1 MIEQQARISQ
11 VEAGKATI
19 TMASVSGC
27 PACDAG
33 QGCGAGIFGRLVRRN
48 PVSLEL
54 NVAGGATQ
62 GLAPGQLV
70 MVGIPESL
78 FLSLL
83 ARLYLLPLLAGLA
96 GAVAG
101 HYLALVFALQGFA
114 QDLLALLGAL
124 ILFALTLLL
133 RRSGGDSAM
142 VHQQVQLLHSIQA
155 KADPAL
161 QQNCQRPAR

>member
-1 MIEQQARISQ
+1 MIEQQARVTQ
-11 VEAGKATI
+11 VASGKATI

-33 QGCGAGIFGRLVRRN
+33 RGCGAGIFGRLVRRE
-48 PVSLEL
+48 PVSLQLDVTE
-54 NVAGGATQ
+54 GAIK
-62 GLAPGQLV
+62 GLVPGQLV

-78 FLSLL
+78 FMSLL

-101 HYLALVFALQGFA
+101 HNLALVLSLQGLA

-124 ILFALTLLL
+124 ILFASTLPF
-133 RRSGGDSAM
+133 RKTGGDSVM
-142 VHQQVQLLHSIQA
+142 VNQQVQLLHCMQV

-161 QQNCQRPAR
+161 QQYCQKPAR